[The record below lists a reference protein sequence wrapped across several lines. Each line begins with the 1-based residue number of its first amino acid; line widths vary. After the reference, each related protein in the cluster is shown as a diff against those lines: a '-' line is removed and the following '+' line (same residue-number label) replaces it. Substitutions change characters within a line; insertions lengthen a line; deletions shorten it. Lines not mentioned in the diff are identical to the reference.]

1 LGSAKELAKELEWE
15 RGLALELVSL
25 WGLETEKAQVWTWKL
40 EKVMAFVQE
49 SMLVIL
55 VRYLD
60 T

>member
-1 LGSAKELAKELEWE
+1 
-15 RGLALELVSL
+15 LELVSL
-25 WGLETEKAQVWTWKL
+25 LGLETEKAQVWMWKL
-40 EKVMAFVQE
+40 AKVMAFVWE